1 MKKIVLIPLMLLVG
15 AAMAPRQEASASALG
30 QLEGLA
36 GRSAGSINVPMP
48 SNPSPVGGMGAVKG
62 LAGAAS
68 GKGMSGLNAL
78 DLGMQLLNMLDS
90 MDAPSA
96 NVQQQQL
103 QEQRQLEQE
112 RLRSLRQQS
121 AEQLRSSWDNADA
134 AHAEA
139 VDGVLD
145 VPVRQ
150 GTAFFGIPSNPAG
163 GALSGQP
170 APVAAVEPSP
180 PPAAAAPASP
190 QAPSPAPAATVK
202 PAGQPRQSV
211 TTVQEAPQFTTETSP
226 AHAEILADGA
236 EEFARKAAK
245 DMLENA
251 LEKGVALLPNQ
262 WRAELIYEHQK
273 KMRGFIDE
281 MFGHLDAR
289 RLVKTIAHGTPAQM
303 AELEQEI
310 SKGARASA
318 GKLVMSD
325 ELLQDEEP
333 TYALKLFKGEKVSA
347 GETWSLI
354 KGRIYNAGVEKTTGN
369 LLFGGE

>member
-1 MKKIVLIPLMLLVG
+1 MRRTVTALLVLSLT
-15 AAMAPRQEASASALG
+15 AAAAPCDEAMASALG

-36 GRSAGSINVPMP
+36 GRSAGSVNVPMP
-48 SNPSPVGGMGAVKG
+48 SAPSPVGGMGAVKG

-90 MDAPSA
+90 MDAPSPA
-96 NVQQQQL
+96 AVQQQQL
-103 QEQRQLEQE
+103 LEQQQRERE
-112 RLRSLRQQS
+112 RLKVLRQQS

-134 AHAEA
+134 AHADA

-145 VPVRQ
+145 VPIRQ
-150 GTAFFGIPSNPAG
+150 GTPFFGTPGNPSGGTLPGAPAG
-163 GALSGQP
+163 GAAAAPEVALTGASAP
-170 APVAAVEPSP
+170 AASS
-180 PPAAAAPASP
+180 PPAAP
-190 QAPSPAPAATVK
+190 
-202 PAGQPRQSV
+202 V
-211 TTVQEAPQFTTETSP
+211 TTVRRPLQNATAVQQAPEATTELSP
-226 AHAEILADGA
+226 PHADILAKGA
-236 EEFARKAAK
+236 EEFSRNAAK

-281 MFGHLDAR
+281 MFTHLDAR
-289 RLVKTIAHGTPAQM
+289 RLVDTIAHGTPSEM
-303 AELEQEI
+303 AALEQEI
-310 SKGARASA
+310 SKGTRESARR
-318 GKLVMSD
+318 LVMSD
-325 ELLQDEEP
+325 DLLQDEEP

-347 GETWSLI
+347 AETWSLI
-354 KGRIYNAGVEKTTGN
+354 KGRVYNAGIEKTTGN